1 MIGHDLHAFNDKIQ
15 FFRLFHEKLL
25 QSFVYSVHQDL
36 PSVLWAE
43 DYMIAQIIYAVE
55 LDVYLFASVMIKA
68 FNALANIKKYYI
80 FAIYL
85 IVNNLC

>member
-43 DYMIAQIIYAVE
+43 DYMIAQIIYAVG
-55 LDVYLFASVMIKA
+55 A
-68 FNALANIKKYYI
+68 
-80 FAIYL
+80 
-85 IVNNLC
+85 